1 MLAPLKL
8 VVFCPLPPKPNGIAD
23 YFYEQIPYL
32 AAATELRIVVPNDQH
47 DVAPTPE
54 GVSVYRLTEYL
65 HSRDKFEGFR
75 HLYHVGNNAD
85 AVYLL
90 PVLLSTPG
98 AVVIHDLNLHHLMDL
113 TTLAQ
118 GRHDS
123 YTMALHH
130 DYGVL
135 GQRLGE
141 GTKKR
146 RWKGTFSTS
155 QLLLNASVI
164 DNADSIIVHS
174 QYAARIV
181 SARQREVTVIPHHLA
196 PEIDQYDIRNKLSF
210 RDQLELPQDKAI
222 FTSMGFIAKAKQI
235 RAVLEAVKT
244 LKDQGEAVL
253 YVLAGQCKPHEYD
266 VFADIKALGLE
277 DSVLVTGFLTE
288 TQFYQYLGA
297 SDFIINLRYPSGG
310 ESSGTLTRALG
321 MGLACIVINTG
332 PFAEIPESCA
342 IKLNYHEAFQAQLVA
357 ALLRLTQEPAEARRV
372 GQAAKD
378 WVNKS
383 HRINDTVNSYLSVIQ
398 TTAEATK
405 LTAVSQVSQL
415 TARYTAELNVSNS
428 LAVQDPWCSLLGG
441 GQTQRL
447 FNNEMTLVVNP
458 SKAVEQLLAPH
469 LGNVQFCHWRELAEV
484 DHEQARFHQLLMA
497 IEASDFLN
505 SGRAVLQFIN
515 WQLEVGASLQLVIYT
530 SPSNANLP
538 LQTEIESLVSEA
550 GFELQSSSLSSGNPD
565 SLSFGIVD
573 RFLLSA
579 RVVSRMTANLNG
591 PSVNAQLLTRP
602 VVALLKDKFSN
613 IALDSLEDRV

>member
-1 MLAPLKL
+1 MKL

-32 AAATELRIVVPNDQH
+32 AAATELRIVVPNDQ
-47 DVAPTPE
+47 DEVAPTPD
-54 GVSVYRLTEYL
+54 GVSVYRLAEYL
-65 HSRDKFEGFR
+65 HTRDDFEGFR
-75 HLYHVGNNAD
+75 HLYHVGNNGD

-98 AVVIHDLNLHHLMDL
+98 TVVIHDLNLHHLMDL

-123 YTMALHH
+123 YSMALHH

-141 GTKKR
+141 GTTKR
-146 RWKGTFSTS
+146 GFKGTFSTS

-164 DNADSIIVHS
+164 DNADRVIVHS
-174 QYAARIV
+174 NYAARIV

-196 PEIDQYDIRNKLSF
+196 PEIDQYDIANKLSY
-210 RDQLELPQDKAI
+210 RDELGLPRNKAI

-277 DSVLVTGFLTE
+277 NDVLVTGFLTE
-288 TQFYQYLGA
+288 TEFYQYLGA
-297 SDFIINLRYPSGG
+297 SDFIVNLRYPSGG

-321 MGLACIVINTG
+321 MGLACVVINTG

-342 IKLNYHEAFQAQLVA
+342 IKLNYHEEFHEQLA
-357 ALLRLTQEPAEARRV
+357 SALQRLIQMPDEALKV
-372 GQAAKD
+372 GQAAQD
-378 WVNKS
+378 WVNES
-383 HRINDTVNSYLSVIQ
+383 HRITDTVKSYLSVVEN
-398 TTAEATK
+398 TTEAVN
-405 LTAVSQVSQL
+405 LSAVSQVSQL
-415 TARYTAELNVSNS
+415 TCRITASLNLSNS
-428 LAVQDPWCSLLGG
+428 LKDGLVEEDPWCSLLSN

-447 FNNEMTLVVNP
+447 FNSETTLVVNP
-458 SKAVEQLLAPH
+458 SKASEQLLASHLPH
-469 LGNVQFCHWRELAEV
+469 VHFCRWAELAET
-484 DHEQARFHQLLMA
+484 DNEQSRYHQVLMA
-497 IEASDFLN
+497 IEAADFIQYG
-505 SGRAVLQFIN
+505 SAVLKFIN
-515 WQLEVGASLQLVIYT
+515 WQLEIGASLQLVIYSV
-530 SPSNANLP
+530 SPEAGLP
-538 LQTEIESLVSEA
+538 LQTEIATLVSEA
-550 GFELQSSSLSSGNPD
+550 GLELQSSSLSSGNRQ
-565 SLSFGIVD
+565 SLSFQSVD

-579 RVVSRMTANLNG
+579 RVISRMTASLAG
-591 PSVNAQLLTRP
+591 ESVKAQLLTSAT
-602 VVALLKDKFSN
+602 VALLKGQFSN
-613 IALDSLEDRV
+613 SPLNALEDRV